1 MKTKRMA
8 WTNELKYTK
17 EFLRY
22 LCALD
27 LSGDPRKICDD
38 MYDELETCDVDVEE
52 EAIQRC
58 GSLPSKMKTKI
69 LSLIEFYYQ
78 NADNCVNIDSDEERR
93 AILRALKI
101 RAKEAEPY
109 IGQLGQ

>member
-1 MKTKRMA
+1 
-8 WTNELKYTK
+8 
-17 EFLRY
+17 
-22 LCALD
+22 
-27 LSGDPRKICDD
+27 
-38 MYDELETCDVDVEE
+38 MYDELETGDVDVEE
-52 EAIQRC
+52 GAIQRS

-78 NADNCVNIDSDEERR
+78 NADNCVNADSDEERR

-101 RAKEAEPY
+101 RAKEVEAY